1 MKIDDIRGPI
11 LPTFYGNNNVQHLL
25 NYLNDLQRAFD
36 DKKLANFSE
45 TFLLNEVL
53 GTNITVLTKKSLF
66 SCKKSENKN
75 EFSSGKVLFLF
86 FSECTFM
93 SLTIKNIHLS

>member
-53 GTNITVLTKKSLF
+53 GTNITVQTKKSLF
-66 SCKKSENKN
+66 FLAKNVKKMNFLVEKYYF
-75 EFSSGKVLFLF
+75 FSSQNALL
-86 FSECTFM
+86 
-93 SLTIKNIHLS
+93 